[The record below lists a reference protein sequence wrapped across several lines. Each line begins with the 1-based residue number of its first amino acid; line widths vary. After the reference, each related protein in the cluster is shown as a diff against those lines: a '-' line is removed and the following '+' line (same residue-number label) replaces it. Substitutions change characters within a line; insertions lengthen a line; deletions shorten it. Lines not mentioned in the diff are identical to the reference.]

1 MNLFYVLLIE
11 KEAAIRENWKELLTL
26 MKYKVNAIGSLEGVK
41 DVNHLLTRY
50 FTGIDAVIADTDSV
64 GLDGL
69 MLKQVLNNDFSRTP
83 LIMTSAD
90 NVPPWSLDREE
101 LSAVAFL
108 RKPFDNSLLLEY
120 LSKAQKI
127 KSLLSVNGDSNR
139 AIAKLLINQPN
150 TLPTEIALKRSY
162 TIGRC
167 RDTDPVQPDIRL
179 NSASASRKHAFL
191 IRIYRGRDSY
201 YKLID
206 FSSNGIF
213 VNGRRIPTMVR
224 LNHQDEIELYPGAKA
239 IYTEIE
245 REKIDL
251 DVTLTGK
258 E

>member
-1 MNLFYVLLIE
+1 MDLFHVLLIE
-11 KEAAIRENWKELLTL
+11 KEFSVRENWQELLSL
-26 MKYKVNAIGSLEGVK
+26 VKYKVSAISGLEGVTQ
-41 DVNHLLTRY
+41 VSNLLTRH
-50 FTGIDAVIADTDSV
+50 FTRIDAIVADTDSV

-69 MLKQVLNNDFSRTP
+69 TIKQLFNNDFARTP
-83 LIMTSAD
+83 LIMVSAG

-101 LSAVAFL
+101 LSAVSYL

-120 LSKAQKI
+120 LSKARKV

-239 IYTEIE
+239 VYTHID
-245 REKIDL
+245 REAIDL